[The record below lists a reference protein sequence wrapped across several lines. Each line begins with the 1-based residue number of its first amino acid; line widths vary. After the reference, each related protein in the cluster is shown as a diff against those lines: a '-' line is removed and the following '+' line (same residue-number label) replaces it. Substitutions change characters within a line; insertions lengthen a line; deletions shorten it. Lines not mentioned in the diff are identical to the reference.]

1 MRCGGKAPDRPQDAA
16 RVGRGGRIS
25 HGRAECNAPLIK
37 KKKNNN
43 NKKKKSS
50 AIALVRESHRIVAL
64 EAEEK
69 PKFLPAVRPHVVN
82 EKKKK
87 ANASKQTSTHDRLD
101 ALRETLD
108 LSHSLNRARTADAT
122 ADAAA
127 AAAAVARKLYTVY
140 AHAKRQDEREKKE
153 ASANGKA
160 RIFAG
165 GL

>member
-1 MRCGGKAPDRPQDAA
+1 LPWFA
-16 RVGRGGRIS
+16 
-25 HGRAECNAPLIK
+25 N
-37 KKKNNN
+37 
-43 NKKKKSS
+43 
-50 AIALVRESHRIVAL
+50 RIVAL

-127 AAAAVARKLYTVY
+127 AAAVARKLYTVY